1 MNEMSKKTIT
11 KVIINGLD
19 KLPEY
24 CWDCPCY
31 NQTEAYCQADCGHRN
46 SEWRPFWCPL
56 KCEYEYVEDDSQMAQ
71 LGH

>member
-1 MNEMSKKTIT
+1 MSKHTIT
-11 KVIINGLD
+11 KFIISTLN

-24 CWDCPCY
+24 CSDCPCH
-31 NQTEAYCQADCGHRN
+31 NGESGYCQADYEHRN